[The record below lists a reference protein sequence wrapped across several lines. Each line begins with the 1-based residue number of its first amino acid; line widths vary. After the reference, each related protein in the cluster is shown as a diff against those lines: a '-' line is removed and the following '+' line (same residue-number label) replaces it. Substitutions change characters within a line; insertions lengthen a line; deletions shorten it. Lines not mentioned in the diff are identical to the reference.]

1 MSTEKSPFQSKEPT
15 TAEVHTFVVILQ
27 HFGLFQ
33 PEELYKVVCPFHDDK
48 NASMQINVNKA
59 FYYCY
64 ADCGAKGSSLELYK
78 QYFLLKN
85 PSAEPPSDL
94 KCLLAIKRIVR
105 EADKNGTA
113 PIYTNYTNNSSSLLN
128 TKVTYQQGITQ
139 ARDFYYNLPET
150 NWYRPGIE
158 EGTEAKHYMKHR
170 GFSAKLLKQS
180 GAKCSFNRWYPIVFP
195 MFENGVFRGYV
206 MRTFDPEV
214 EANRKYMYNRGFK
227 RERTV
232 AGDFGRKQGSSTV
245 LIVEGYLDKLKAN
258 QLGIKN
264 VVAILGW
271 KLTQTQIRKLKK
283 AGVKSL
289 ICGTDNDEAGKKG
302 FRYMKRIA
310 PEVGFVVKRLR
321 YPKGIKDMGDVKPG
335 TPEAQLVL
343 NQIHNFG
350 GK

>member
-1 MSTEKSPFQSKEPT
+1 
-15 TAEVHTFVVILQ
+15 
-27 HFGLFQ
+27 
-33 PEELYKVVCPFHDDK
+33 
-48 NASMQINVNKA
+48 
-59 FYYCY
+59 
-64 ADCGAKGSSLELYK
+64 
-78 QYFLLKN
+78 
-85 PSAEPPSDL
+85 
-94 KCLLAIKRIVR
+94 
-105 EADKNGTA
+105 
-113 PIYTNYTNNSSSLLN
+113 
-128 TKVTYQQGITQ
+128 
-139 ARDFYYNLPET
+139 
-150 NWYRPGIE
+150 
-158 EGTEAKHYMKHR
+158 
-170 GFSAKLLKQS
+170 
-180 GAKCSFNRWYPIVFP
+180 
-195 MFENGVFRGYV
+195 

-232 AGDFGRKQGSSTV
+232 AGDFKGSSTV

-335 TPEAQLVL
+335 TPEAQMVL